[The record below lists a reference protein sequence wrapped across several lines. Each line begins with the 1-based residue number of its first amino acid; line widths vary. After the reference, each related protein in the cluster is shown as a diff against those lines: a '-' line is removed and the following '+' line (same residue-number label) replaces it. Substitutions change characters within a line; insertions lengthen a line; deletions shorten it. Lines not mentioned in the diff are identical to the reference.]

1 MYGYDRRMPQDTVF
15 VYGPHLQA
23 YNPSEDAERPLR
35 RELGIEL
42 IRAYGLLDHPGVRC
56 IVPRLATDA
65 ELMGVH
71 DPRYIDAVK
80 RYGADPS
87 LAAGPEAQAWGFL
100 DGDTIARE
108 GMHEAAAAAAGSAL
122 TGALEIWEGRALQAF
137 CPAPAGL
144 HHAMANRASGMCI
157 YNDAAVAI
165 QALLERGAERI
176 AYIDVDAHHG
186 NGVQWIFYEDPR
198 VLTCSIHES
207 GRYLYPGT
215 GGLAERGVGAGEGT
229 AVNVPL
235 PPYAGDGSYL
245 RAFEDVVAPVVRR
258 FRPDVIV
265 SMTGVDPHHTDPMA
279 HLQVT
284 TAAFARLNTAMHD
297 LAFDAAQGRWLVVT
311 GGGYNIDLLARLWAS
326 LLARMVGVD
335 LPEEI
340 PADWLALARERAGR
354 EFTPVLSGDTP
365 READE
370 HLIARAESEAY
381 ETIAAARELHGL
393 R

>member
-1 MYGYDRRMPQDTVF
+1 MPPDTAF

-23 YNPSEDAERPLR
+23 YNPSDDAERPLR

-42 IRAYGLLDHPGVRC
+42 IRAYGLLEHPGVRS
-56 IVPRLATDA
+56 IVPRSATDA

-71 DPRYIDAVK
+71 DPGYIEAVK
-80 RYGADPS
+80 RYSADPA
-87 LAAGPEAQAWGFL
+87 LAAEPEARAWGFQ

-108 GMHEAAAAAAGSAL
+108 GMHEAAAAAAGAAL
-122 TGALEIWEGRALQAF
+122 TGAIQIWEGRALQAF

-165 QALLERGAERI
+165 AALLERGAERI

-198 VLTCSIHES
+198 VLTCSVHES

-229 AVNVPL
+229 ALNVPL
-235 PPYAGDGSYL
+235 PPYAADTSYM
-245 RAFEDVVAPVVRR
+245 RAFDEVVAPAVRR
-258 FRPDVIV
+258 FRPEVV
-265 SMTGVDPHHTDPMA
+265 VTMTGVDPHHTDPMA
-279 HLQVT
+279 HLQVS
-284 TAAFARLNTAMHD
+284 TAAFRRLNTAMRD
-297 LAFDAAQGRWLVVT
+297 LAFDAAGGRWLVVT
-311 GGGYNIDLLARLWAS
+311 GGGYNIDLLARLWAY
-326 LLARMVGVD
+326 LLACMVDVE
-335 LPEEI
+335 LPDRI
-340 PADWLALARERAGR
+340 PAGWLAMARERAGR
-354 EFTPVLSGDTP
+354 EFTPILSGDTP
-365 READE
+365 RAVDE
-370 HLIARAESEAY
+370 HQIARAEAEAF
-381 ETIAAARELHGL
+381 ETIAAARELHGI

>member
-1 MYGYDRRMPQDTVF
+1 
-15 VYGPHLQA
+15 
-23 YNPSEDAERPLR
+23 
-35 RELGIEL
+35 
-42 IRAYGLLDHPGVRC
+42 
-56 IVPRLATDA
+56 
-65 ELMGVH
+65 
-71 DPRYIDAVK
+71 
-80 RYGADPS
+80 
-87 LAAGPEAQAWGFL
+87 
-100 DGDTIARE
+100 
-108 GMHEAAAAAAGSAL
+108 
-122 TGALEIWEGRALQAF
+122 
-137 CPAPAGL
+137 
-144 HHAMANRASGMCI
+144 MANRASGMCI

-165 QALLERGAERI
+165 HALLERGAERI

-354 EFTPVLSGDTP
+354 EFTPVLSAT
-365 READE
+365 RR
-370 HLIARAESEAY
+370 ARPTS
-381 ETIAAARELHGL
+381 T
-393 R
+393 

>member
-1 MYGYDRRMPQDTVF
+1 MPPITAF

-23 YNPSEDAERPLR
+23 YNPSDDAERPLR

-42 IRAYGLLDHPGVRC
+42 LRAFGLLDHPDVRC

-71 DPRYIDAVK
+71 DPAYIEVVK
-80 RYGADPS
+80 RYSENPA
-87 LAAGPEAQAWGFL
+87 LAGEPEAKIWGFA
-100 DGDTIARE
+100 DGDTIARP

-165 QALLERGAERI
+165 SALLERGAERI

-198 VLTCSIHES
+198 VLTCSVHES

-229 AVNVPL
+229 SLNVPL
-235 PPYAGDGSYL
+235 PPYAGDASYL
-245 RAFEDVVAPVVRR
+245 RAFEEVIAPAVRR
-258 FRPDVIV
+258 FKPDVVV

-284 TAAFARLNTAMHD
+284 TAAFRRLNTAMHD

-311 GGGYNIDLLARLWAS
+311 GGGYNIDLLARLWAY
-326 LLARMVGVD
+326 LFAQMVGVE

-365 READE
+365 RQIDE
-370 HLIARAESEAY
+370 HQIARAEAEAF
-381 ETIAAARELHGL
+381 ETISAARELHGL

>member
-1 MYGYDRRMPQDTVF
+1 MSTAF

-23 YNPSEDAERPLR
+23 YNPSADAERPLR
-35 RELGIEL
+35 RELGIDL
-42 IRAYGLLDHPGVRC
+42 LRAYGLLDHPDVRC
-56 IVPRLATDA
+56 IVPRQATDA
-65 ELMGVH
+65 ELSSVH
-71 DPRYIDAVK
+71 DPAYIAAVK
-80 RYGADPS
+80 RYSADPA
-87 LAAGPEAQAWGFL
+87 LAAEDEGRVWGFH

-108 GMHEAAAAAAGSAL
+108 GMHEAAAGAVGSAL
-122 TGALEIWEGRALQAF
+122 TGAIEIWEGRSLQAF

-165 QALLERGAERI
+165 RALLDHGAERI

-198 VLTCSIHES
+198 VLTCSVHES
-207 GRYLYPGT
+207 GRYLYPGS

-245 RAFEDVVAPVVRR
+245 RAFDEVIAPAVRR
-258 FRPDVIV
+258 FRPDVVV

-284 TAAFARLNTAMHD
+284 TAAFGRLNTAMRD

-326 LLARMVGVD
+326 LLARMVDVE
-335 LPEEI
+335 LPEEV
-340 PADWLALARERAGR
+340 PAEWLAMARERAGR
-354 EFTPVLSGDTP
+354 EFTPILSGDTP
-365 READE
+365 LGVDEAM
-370 HLIARAESEAY
+370 IAQAEAQAF

>member
-1 MYGYDRRMPQDTVF
+1 MAPATAF

-23 YNPSEDAERPLR
+23 YNPSADAERALR

-42 IRAYGLLDHPGVRC
+42 LRAYGLLDHPDVTC
-56 IVPRLATDA
+56 VVPRLATDA
-65 ELMGVH
+65 ELMAVH
-71 DPRYIDAVK
+71 DPRYIEAVK

-87 LAAGPEAQAWGFL
+87 LAAEEEARGWGFQ
-100 DGDTIARE
+100 DGDTIAQP
-108 GMHEAAAAAAGSAL
+108 GLHEAAAAVAGSAL
-122 TGALEIWEGRALQAF
+122 TGALEIWEGRAVQAF

-144 HHAMANRASGMCI
+144 HHAMANRASGMCV

-165 QALLERGAERI
+165 RALLERGAERI

-198 VLTCSIHES
+198 VLTCSVHES

-215 GGLAERGVGAGEGT
+215 GGLAERGVGAGEG
-229 AVNVPL
+229 ASLNVPL

-245 RAFEDVVAPVVRR
+245 SAVVDVIAPAVRR
-258 FRPDVIV
+258 FRPDVV
-265 SMTGVDPHHTDPMA
+265 VTMTGVDPHHTDPMA

-284 TAAFARLNTAMHD
+284 TSAFPRLNAALRD

-311 GGGYNIDLLARLWAS
+311 GGGYNIDLLARLWAM
-326 LLARMVGVD
+326 LLSQMLETE
-335 LPEEI
+335 LPQEI
-340 PADWLALARERAGR
+340 PASWLAMARERGER
-354 EFTPVLSGDTP
+354 DFTPVLSGDTP
-365 READE
+365 REVDE
-370 HLIARAESEAY
+370 HQIAQAEAQAL

-393 R
+393 G